1 MSARPVV
8 HGFVT
13 PALDG
18 PPTGGT
24 LFNAQ
29 LIAALRR
36 AGVSC
41 HHFELAALPAD
52 PSAVA
57 DVLWVDS
64 LYLAA
69 MPELRARARGAR
81 LHLLL
86 HYLPSFVAQGR
97 ALARTELDAVE
108 LRALEIAD
116 ALLVTSGTMRAAL
129 GQLGLR
135 ARPVLCVEPGAECT
149 PARTQAARHAGSAVT
164 GLMLCSVVA
173 GKGVLPL
180 LDALARTAAPEH
192 DFSLVIIGRRDLEP
206 AYADACAARISAE
219 RALRGRVRM
228 VGALPHAR
236 ALDALRTADVLLS
249 ASRMEAYGMAL
260 AEARAC
266 GLPIIARRGGHAA
279 AHIDPAAGSE
289 AVTDEAAVAKRFLD
303 LVRDP
308 AQLAERKRLAV
319 AGARARSWEQ
329 VAAEWIAAVAVLT
342 PH

>member
-1 MSARPVV
+1 MSARPVA

-29 LIAALRR
+29 LIAGLLR

-41 HHFELAALPAD
+41 RHFALAELPAD

-57 DVLWVDS
+57 DVLWIDS

-69 MPELRARARGAR
+69 MPELRARAGAAR
-81 LHLLL
+81 LHLML
-86 HYLPSFVAQGR
+86 HYLPSFVEQGR
-97 ALARTELDAVE
+97 ALARSELSAVE

-116 ALLVTSGTMRAAL
+116 AVLVTSPTMRAAL
-129 GQLGLR
+129 GELGVR
-135 ARPVLCVEPGAECT
+135 DRPVLCVEPGAECRRA
-149 PARTQAARHAGSAVT
+149 PAQADRYAGAACA

-180 LDALARTAAPEH
+180 LDALARFAAPQP
-192 DFSLVIIGRRDLEP
+192 DFTLAIIGRTDLEP
-206 AYADACAARISAE
+206 SYADACAARIASE
-219 RALRGRVRM
+219 PALQGRVQLG
-228 VGALPHAR
+228 GALPHAR
-236 ALDALRTADVLLS
+236 ALDALRAADVLLS
-249 ASRMEAYGMAL
+249 ASGMEAYGMAL

-266 GLPIIARRGGHAA
+266 AVPIIARHGGHAA
-279 AHIDPAAGSE
+279 AHVEPAAGGE
-289 AVTDEAAVAKRFLD
+289 LVPDEAAVAKRFLE

-308 AQLAERKRLAV
+308 AQLAERKRLAI

-329 VAAEWIAAVAVLT
+329 VAREWIAAVAAL
-342 PH
+342 PPP